1 MRRMFPLLLV
11 VLLLSAVPLGAQT
24 LGTITGEVKDGSGAI
39 IPGAIVTATNT
50 GTNAAR
56 EMASNEAGSYTFAA
70 LPPGPYIVKAE
81 LQGFRTVTQEVLLQ
95 IEATVRVNFTMEI
108 GALSE
113 TAEVT
118 GVAPL
123 ITTENATVGTVI
135 ENRRIVELPL
145 NGRNF
150 LSLVALSPNVSA
162 EFAGAGQAG
171 DRQGGSR
178 ANQQLSISGQRR
190 EFNYYTLDGT
200 DNTDVNFNTYILL
213 PSVDALE
220 EFKVQTGIYSAEFGR
235 AASQVNVVTKSG
247 TNQFHGTVFEF
258 HRNDALDSKPFSF
271 SAAQAALPKPPFK
284 WNQYGYT
291 LGGPIWSN
299 KIFFMSN
306 WEGYRDRKQ
315 NQQNYNLPLAA
326 WRTGDFSSYSG
337 VLYDPATCTL
347 SGTTRTCAAFPGNR
361 IPASRIHPISKKLMD
376 DFYPEPNATGTDA
389 TGTTNNYTGIQNR
402 VIDKDQFTQRIDFV
416 QSSSSTWMGRYSH
429 SRDDEINPALKL
441 NGSKL
446 VNRIHQGMLGN
457 TRTLSPTVVNEF
469 RFGYNSFY
477 NTFGRELAF
486 VRDVTAE
493 LAIPGMSALPETA
506 WGIPSIGI
514 NGLSGF
520 GDSTEGPYTNRNK
533 VFEFIDNVSWI
544 KGRHSFKVGAHFRID
559 HYNQVGNQ
567 FPRGGF
573 QFDGRAT
580 GSLVG
585 NAAPIAPSFAD
596 FLLGYQRLSEL
607 SVQLAVTEF
616 RAVSQSYYVTDTWRM
631 RDNMTL
637 DLGLRYE
644 YVPPFEDQ
652 AGTLI
657 NADMPFFD
665 QGLPVADKS
674 RHPTLVRIGEGDFYE
689 GFNIRYNPLM
699 QTARDGRLG
708 SRLVDDDKLN
718 LAPRAGWAWTP
729 TPTLS
734 IRSGVGMF
742 YMQDTGNPR
751 FDMARNAAGR
761 RQDTSDQNFRQNWNA
776 PFVGSGTNAC
786 GVQPPIV
793 CITNHY
799 VLGNDYD
806 RSTPRMLQYLFNVQ
820 REIGRNAAIEVG
832 YLGSRSYLLERM
844 FDRNDVIPGPASINT
859 QDRRPYPEFTR
870 VQTIGNVAQARYNS
884 LTAKLTRRLNNGFSA
899 LVGYTLSKSTD
910 NGSGIRTLNGDQ
922 LFPQN
927 SNCAADKV
935 DSGCEWGASI
945 FDVRHRVVSSIL
957 YELPFGKDKPFL
969 QGGIGGAILGGWQV
983 TNIMSLSSGFPRN
996 PNSGSDR
1003 ANIGH
1008 ADQRP
1013 DPVAGQDPNDGAKTI
1028 QQWFNTAAYVLQPAA
1043 EYGDAVRNSL
1053 IGPGIFNFDTSILR
1067 NFALGGSKTLQL
1079 RLEAFN
1085 TFNQPVWN
1093 DPNTNVQSAQYGQI
1107 TSTRK
1112 PMRELQLGVKF
1123 GF

>member
-1 MRRMFPLLLV
+1 MHRILPTVL
-11 VLLLSAVPLGAQT
+11 VLLLACAVPSFAQT
-24 LGTITGEVKDGSGAI
+24 LGTITGDVKDASGAV
-39 IPGAIVTATNT
+39 IPGANVTAQNT
-50 GTNAAR
+50 STNATR
-56 EMASNEAGSYTFAA
+56 ESQSNEAGAYTFAA
-70 LPPGPYIVKAE
+70 LPPGPYVVKAE
-81 LQGFRTVTQEVLLQ
+81 LQGFRTVTQAVDLHVEQ
-95 IEATVRVNFTMEI
+95 TVRVNFTMEI
-108 GALSE
+108 GTLAE
-113 TAEVT
+113 TTEVT

-258 HRNDALDSKPFSF
+258 HRNDAFDSRPYSF
-271 SAAQAALPKPPFK
+271 TSAQAALPKAPFK

-291 LGGPIWSN
+291 LGGPMWRN
-299 KIFFMSN
+299 KVFFMSN
-306 WEGYRDRKQ
+306 WEGYRDRKE
-315 NQQNYNLPLAA
+315 NQQNYSLPLAP

-337 VLYDPATCTL
+337 PLYDPATCSVASA
-347 SGTTRTCAAFPGNR
+347 SGVRTCSTFPGNR
-361 IPASRIHPISKKLMD
+361 IPANRIHPTAVKLLE
-376 DFYPEPNATGTDA
+376 FYPEPNTTGTDV
-389 TGTTNNYTGIQNR
+389 TGTVNNYVSQQDR
-402 VIDKDQFTQRIDFV
+402 VIDKDQFTQRFDFV

-429 SRDDEINPALKL
+429 SRDDEINPSLKL
-441 NGSKL
+441 NGTKL
-446 VNRIHQGMLGN
+446 VNRIHQAMAGN

-469 RFGYNSFY
+469 RVGFNSFY

-493 LAIPGMSALPETA
+493 LAIPGMSSLPETA
-506 WGIPSIGI
+506 WGIPNIGI

-520 GDSTEGPYTNRNK
+520 GDSSEGPYTNRNK
-533 VFEFIDNVSWI
+533 VYEVIDNVSWI
-544 KGRHSFKVGAHFRID
+544 TGRHSFKVGAHFRID

-567 FPRGGF
+567 FPRGAF
-573 QFDGRAT
+573 VFDGRAT
-580 GSLVG
+580 GSLNGSV
-585 NAAPIAPSFAD
+585 ASIAPSFAD

-616 RAVSQSYYVTDTWRM
+616 RAVSQNYYIADTWRM

-644 YVPPFEDQ
+644 YVPPFEDK

-657 NADMPFFD
+657 NAHMPFFD
-665 QGLPVADKS
+665 QGLPVADRS

-689 GFNIRYNPLM
+689 DFNIRYNPAI

-708 SRLVDDDKLN
+708 KRLVDDDKLN
-718 LAPRAGWAWTP
+718 FAPRAGWAWTP
-729 TPTLS
+729 TPLTS
-734 IRSGVGMF
+734 IRAGVGMF

-761 RQDTSDQNFRQNWNA
+761 RQDTSNQFFGQTWNA

-786 GVQPPIV
+786 GVQPPLV
-793 CITNHY
+793 CISNHY
-799 VLGNDYD
+799 VLGNDFD
-806 RSTPRMLQYLFNVQ
+806 RSTPRMVQYLFNVQ
-820 REIGRNAAIEVG
+820 RELGRNAAIEIG
-832 YLGSRSYLLERM
+832 YLGSRSNQLERM
-844 FDRNDVIPGPASINT
+844 FDRNDVLPGPGAV
-859 QDRRPYPEFTR
+859 QDKRPYPEFTR
-870 VQTIGNVAQARYNS
+870 VQTIGNVAEARYNS

-899 LVGYTLSKSTD
+899 LVGYTLSKSED

-927 SNCAADKV
+927 SNCAAEEVK
-935 DSGCEWGASI
+935 SGCEWGLSI
-945 FDVRHRVVSSIL
+945 FDVRHRIVSSIL
-957 YELPFGKDKPFL
+957 YELPFGEGKKFA
-969 QGGIGGAILGGWQV
+969 QSGVGAALLGGWQV
-983 TNIMSLSSGFPRN
+983 SNIMSLSSGFPRN
-996 PNSGSDR
+996 PSTGQDR
-1003 ANIGH
+1003 ANLGH
-1008 ADQRP
+1008 GDQRP
-1013 DPVAGQDPNDGAKTI
+1013 NVVPGQDPNDGPNTI
-1028 QQWFNTAAYVLQPAA
+1028 DQWFNTAAYVLQPGQT
-1043 EYGDAVRNSL
+1043 YGDAVRNSVF
-1053 IGPGIFNFDTSILR
+1053 GPGIFNFDTSILR
-1067 NFALGGSKTLQL
+1067 NFTLGGSKTLQF

-1085 TFNQPVWN
+1085 TFNQPVWQ
-1093 DPNTNVQSAQYGQI
+1093 DPNTSVTSPQYGTI
-1107 TSTRK
+1107 SSTRK

>member
-1 MRRMFPLLLV
+1 MLRMFYSLFVGLLLI
-11 VLLLSAVPLGAQT
+11 AVPAGAQT
-24 LGTITGEVKDGSGAI
+24 LGTITGDVKDASGAL
-39 IPGAIVTATNT
+39 IPGAVVTVTNT

-56 EMASNEAGSYTFAA
+56 ESISNASGAYSVPA

-81 LQGFRTVTQEVLLQ
+81 LQGFRTVTQEVELHVEQ
-95 IEATVRVNFTMEI
+95 TVRVNFTMEI
-108 GALSE
+108 GTLAE
-113 TAEVT
+113 TTEVT

-150 LSLVALSPNVSA
+150 LSLIALSPNVSA

-178 ANQQLSISGQRR
+178 ANQQISISGQRR

-258 HRNDALDSKPFSF
+258 HRSDKFDSRNYAFTD
-271 SAAQAALPKPPFK
+271 AQASLPKAPFK

-291 LGGPIWSN
+291 LGGPVWTN
-299 KIFFMSN
+299 KVFFMSN

-315 NQQNYNLPLAA
+315 FQNNYSLPLAA

-337 VLYDPATCTL
+337 TLYDPATCSV
-347 SGTTRTCAAFPGNR
+347 SGSTRTCAAFPGNR
-361 IPASRIHPISKKLMD
+361 IPTARIHPISKALLE
-376 DFYPEPNATGTDA
+376 FYPEPNATGTGA
-389 TGTTNNYTGIQNR
+389 TGTVNNYTSQQNR

-429 SRDDEINPALKL
+429 SRDDEINPNLKL
-441 NGSKL
+441 NGTKL
-446 VNRIHQGMLGN
+446 VNRIHQAMAGN

-469 RFGYNSFY
+469 RVGFNSFY
-477 NTFGRELAF
+477 NTYGRELAF

-493 LAIPGMSALPETA
+493 LAIPGMASIPETA

-533 VFEFIDNVSWI
+533 VYEIIDNVSWI

-580 GSLVG
+580 GSLNGSV
-585 NAAPIAPSFAD
+585 ATIAPSFAD

-616 RAVSQSYYVTDTWRM
+616 RAVSRSFYVADTWRM

-644 YVPPFEDQ
+644 YVPPFEDK

-657 NADMPFFD
+657 NASMPFLD
-665 QGLPVADKS
+665 QGGPVADKA
-674 RHPTLVRIGEGDFYE
+674 RHPTLVRIGEGEFYE
-689 GFNIRYNPLM
+689 GFNIRFNPAI

-708 SRLVDDDKLN
+708 NRLVDDDKLN
-718 LAPRAGWAWTP
+718 FAPRAGWAWTP
-729 TPTLS
+729 TPLTS
-734 IRSGVGMF
+734 IRAGVGMF

-761 RQDTSDQNFRQNWNA
+761 RQDTADPLLLGLNWNQ
-776 PFVGSGTNAC
+776 PFAGSGTNPC
-786 GVQPPIV
+786 GSPAGIV
-793 CITNHY
+793 CISNHY
-799 VLGNDYD
+799 ALGNEFD
-806 RSTPRMLQYLFNVQ
+806 RTTPRMVQYLFNVQ
-820 REIGRNAAIEVG
+820 REIGRNSALEVG
-832 YLGSRSYLLERM
+832 YLGSRSSHLERM
-844 FDRNDVIPGPASINT
+844 FDRNEVIPGAGNT
-859 QDRRPYPEFTR
+859 QTRRPYTEFTR
-870 VQTIGNVAQARYNS
+870 LQTIGNVAEARYNS
-884 LTAKLTRRLNNGFSA
+884 LTAKVTRRLNNGFSA
-899 LVGYTLSKSTD
+899 LVGYTLSKSVD
-910 NGSGIRTLNGDQ
+910 NGSGIRTLNGDA
-922 LFPQN
+922 LFPQD
-927 SNCAADKV
+927 SNCAANKV
-935 DSGCEWGASI
+935 ESGCEWGQSI

-957 YELPFGKDKPFL
+957 YELPFGDGKPFL
-969 QGGIGGAILGGWQV
+969 QSGIGAAVLGGWQL
-983 TNIMSLSSGFPRN
+983 TNILSLSSGFPRDAA
-996 PNSGSDR
+996 SGQDR
-1003 ANIGH
+1003 ANTGSTN
-1008 ADQRP
+1008 RP
-1013 DPVAGQDPNDGAKTI
+1013 DVVAGQDPNDGAGTI
-1028 QQWFNTAAYVLQPAA
+1028 AQWFNTAAFVLQPQFIYGNA
-1043 EYGDAVRNSL
+1043 ERNNI
-1053 IGPGIFNFDTSILR
+1053 IGPGIFNFDMSILR
-1067 NFALGGSKTLQL
+1067 NFKLGGSKNLQL

-1085 TFNQPVWN
+1085 AFNQPVWN
-1093 DPNTNVQSAQYGQI
+1093 DPNTSVTSAQYGQI

-1112 PMRELQLGVKF
+1112 SMRELQLGVKF